1 MNISHQLSLLLSGV
15 LSLGLLTS
23 VIPLQA
29 QTSKPALPKTP
40 ANTTLAIARQKGT
53 CPTQI
58 RLWTSFRTYEG
69 GGEHTV
75 IADTLAISAP
85 ARLTAS
91 GAQFVEFQA
100 PLQPKYQT
108 CVGRAVNQE
117 MAYYQIRFGQG
128 KVYFRVDLT
137 DINKNPSTP
146 TQITAKGIVASRP
159 YVRWAIA
166 D

>member
-1 MNISHQLSLLLSGV
+1 MSNQLRLLSLSGV
-15 LSLGLLTS
+15 FSLWLITS
-23 VIPLQA
+23 AIPLQA
-29 QTSKPALPKTP
+29 QTTKPALPKTP
-40 ANTTLAIARQKGT
+40 PNTTLAIARQKGT
-53 CPTQI
+53 CPTQF

-75 IADTLAISAP
+75 IVDTLAIAAP

-91 GAQFVEFQA
+91 GTHFVEFQA
-100 PLQPKYQT
+100 PLQLKYQT
-108 CVGRAVNQE
+108 CVGRTVDQE

-146 TQITAKGIVASRP
+146 TQITSKGIVASRP